1 MAHLVKPL
9 FNLTILKCGYLPIKS
24 RRTKRA
30 LDGWDSAAFTCFF
43 LHPGGILLPSRI
55 HARPS
60 AGNANRW
67 APLSKTIQS
76 SAQIGDVIYNAVVFN
91 VKNWL
96 GGTMNSDSLIQSVQD
111 FFAVLEKRKID
122 YVLVGGIAIL
132 HYVEGRNTQDLD
144 LLMAVVCQELCKI
157 SD

>member
-1 MAHLVKPL
+1 
-9 FNLTILKCGYLPIKS
+9 
-24 RRTKRA
+24 
-30 LDGWDSAAFTCFF
+30 
-43 LHPGGILLPSRI
+43 
-55 HARPS
+55 
-60 AGNANRW
+60 
-67 APLSKTIQS
+67 
-76 SAQIGDVIYNAVVFN
+76 
-91 VKNWL
+91 
-96 GGTMNSDSLIQSVQD
+96 MNSDSLIQSVQD